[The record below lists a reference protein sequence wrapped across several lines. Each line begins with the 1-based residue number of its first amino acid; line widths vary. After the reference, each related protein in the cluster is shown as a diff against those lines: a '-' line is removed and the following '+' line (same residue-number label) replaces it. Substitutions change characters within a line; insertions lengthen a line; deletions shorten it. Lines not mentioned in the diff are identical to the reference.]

1 MVPPAF
7 GRAAFA
13 VVFAVLA
20 TPAAL
25 VAAWKAFLTEFGV
38 AAVVV
43 LVLPVE
49 SVSWRT
55 PAAVV
60 EPVLTLMTPADTWM
74 LLPIWTTPFEDV
86 VASPTLVPGN
96 V

>member
-1 MVPPAF
+1 MVPPVLDS
-7 GRAAFA
+7 AAFA
-13 VVFAVLA
+13 VAFAVLA

-38 AAVVV
+38 AADVV

-49 SVSWRT
+49 SISWRT
-55 PAAVV
+55 PAVVV
-60 EPVLTLMTPADTWM
+60 EPELTLMTPADTWM
-74 LLPIWTTPFEDV
+74 LLPIWTTPFEVV
-86 VASPTLVPGN
+86 VASPTPVPGN